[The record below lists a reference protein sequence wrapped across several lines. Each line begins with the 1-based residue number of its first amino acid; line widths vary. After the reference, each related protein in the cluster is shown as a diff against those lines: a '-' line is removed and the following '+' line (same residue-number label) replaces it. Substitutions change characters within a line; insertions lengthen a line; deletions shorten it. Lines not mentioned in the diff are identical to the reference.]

1 MDSSPESPR
10 LMFSTI
16 CGMRPPSATME
27 IVDAC
32 STACRTCGL
41 RSRVCTHQQSSSQLL
56 SQSRAAGQHALKTV
70 RDV

>member
-16 CGMRPPSATME
+16 CGMRPPSATIE

-32 STACRTCGL
+32 STACRTLWSVAKGFHAPADSFAAVQPQQ
-41 RSRVCTHQQSSSQLL
+41 RSRRTGPQY
-56 SQSRAAGQHALKTV
+56 GG
-70 RDV
+70 